1 MQEFDGRVQNPIFSR
16 WRIQAW
22 RRGIPR
28 CRHLSLNKHIEWE
41 FALILRRFL
50 ISLALAQVACCA
62 GAAWAGALDAPRGA
76 GMRELGGG
84 IFVDPDMSPEQ
95 LPWLPR
101 LVEGARRRLALYYGA
116 AAARPNIVFCA
127 SADCYSRFGGVGLGF
142 SDGANILIAPQ
153 GQRIA
158 IVAHELAHVELA
170 NRLGGLERVME
181 HIPQWFDEGQAVM
194 VSFAGEFTE
203 DAWLE
208 ATVDGALAPPLS
220 ELSAIND
227 WVKLTGPNGENMQMT
242 YGTARR
248 EVSRWFSV
256 VGIDGLADLLT
267 ALETREPFA
276 EAYLRIEGVYR
287 AAASA
292 SQEMADDG
300 EARAGKA
307 AKPFVAPINKGRAA
321 W

>member
-1 MQEFDGRVQNPIFSR
+1 
-16 WRIQAW
+16 
-22 RRGIPR
+22 
-28 CRHLSLNKHIEWE
+28 
-41 FALILRRFL
+41 
-50 ISLALAQVACCA
+50 
-62 GAAWAGALDAPRGA
+62 
-76 GMRELGGG
+76 MRELGGG
-84 IFVDPDMSPEQ
+84 IFVDPEMPQEQ
-95 LPWLPR
+95 LAWLPR
-101 LVEGARRRLALYYGA
+101 MVEGARRRLALYYGA

-127 SADCYSRFGGVGLGF
+127 SADCYSRFGGIGLGF

-194 VSFAGEFTE
+194 VSFAGEFAE
-203 DAWLE
+203 DAWME
-208 ATVDGALAPPLS
+208 VTDDGALAPPLG
-220 ELSAIND
+220 ELSAMSD

-267 ALETREPFA
+267 ALETRESFA
-276 EAYLRIEGVYR
+276 EAYARIEGVYR
-287 AAASA
+287 AVAST
-292 SQEMADDG
+292 SQKIAGADEAKAG
-300 EARAGKA
+300 EASE
-307 AKPFVAPINKGRAA
+307 PFVGPINKARAA

>member
-1 MQEFDGRVQNPIFSR
+1 
-16 WRIQAW
+16 
-22 RRGIPR
+22 
-28 CRHLSLNKHIEWE
+28 LNKQLEWE

-62 GAAWAGALDAPRGA
+62 GAAWADALDAPRRA

-127 SADCYSRFGGVGLGF
+127 SADCYSRFGGIGLGF
-142 SDGANILIAPQ
+142 SDGANVLIAPQ

-208 ATVDGALAPPLS
+208 ATDDGALAPSLG
-220 ELSAIND
+220 ELSAMDD

-276 EAYLRIEGVYR
+276 DAYLRIEGVYR
-287 AAASA
+287 AAASTA
-292 SQEMADDG
+292 QEMAGAG
-300 EARAGKA
+300 EAKAGQA
-307 AKPFVAPINKGRAA
+307 AEPFVMPINKGRAA